1 MSGKQKRPQGLS
13 SGRKSSM
20 IKGYVK
26 GGSFVKP
33 FLSVESTCSGAS
45 KKYHRPGGFPSW
57 LNWLDFGL
65 GGFLTKI
72 VKSTFRPTVVRSN
85 SLIMSHFYLEPSQT
99 GFKVDSP
106 VKKPRASE
114 MPRSAPPYTD
124 WALEEPWEGEAE
136 LKLFPGK
143 LHTLWCPS
151 RILSRTSSQ
160 SVEGFQIGKQS
171 KRA

>member
-26 GGSFVKP
+26 GARNVKP
-33 FLSVESTCSGAS
+33 FLRVESTCSGAS
-45 KKYHRPGGFPSW
+45 KKYHRQGGFPCW

-72 VKSTFRPTVVRSN
+72 LKSTYRPTVARAN
-85 SLIMSHFYLEPSQT
+85 ALIMSHFYLEPSQA

-114 MPRSAPPYTD
+114 
-124 WALEEPWEGEAE
+124 
-136 LKLFPGK
+136 
-143 LHTLWCPS
+143 
-151 RILSRTSSQ
+151 
-160 SVEGFQIGKQS
+160 
-171 KRA
+171 RAR